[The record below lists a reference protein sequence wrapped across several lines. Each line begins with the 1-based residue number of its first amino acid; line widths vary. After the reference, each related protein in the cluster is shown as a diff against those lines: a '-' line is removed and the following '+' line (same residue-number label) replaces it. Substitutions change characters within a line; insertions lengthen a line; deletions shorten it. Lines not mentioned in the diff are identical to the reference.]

1 MQRLLVSQVSIL
13 RPTAGFLPGMRCPP
27 NLAPPANW
35 GDLTQGP
42 GAAAARSWLHGHS
55 SPRASTAA
63 VPSATPQWRLQLNL
77 RAASGDQL
85 TRGVNW
91 SDQPTNRNWLVG
103 ASTLQTSPSN
113 GTSGGT
119 DCAGSTT
126 TGAAETRI
134 SFSCFTTRRRPK
146 RVQFLWN
153 KRPIFLATHGDKVI
167 PLIWGRQFPEEL
179 HLLQHPQEVQ
189 NVLTALQCWWV
200 WVSDLPT
207 ADGVHADQPIRL

>member
-1 MQRLLVSQVSIL
+1 MTRAALRSSPALEGLLIRLCNSWCYGSRGIPGGLMLRLLVSQVSLL

-63 VPSATPQWRLQLNL
+63 MPSATPQWRLQLNL

-103 ASTLQTSPSN
+103 ASTLQPSPSI
-113 GTSGGT
+113 GTSGGPLSGQ
-119 DCAGSTT
+119 C
-126 TGAAETRI
+126 E
-134 SFSCFTTRRRPK
+134 SCPAL
-146 RVQFLWN
+146 VDHWSH
-153 KRPIFLATHGDKVI
+153 PHGKWACED
-167 PLIWGRQFPEEL
+167 
-179 HLLQHPQEVQ
+179 HP
-189 NVLTALQCWWV
+189 
-200 WVSDLPT
+200 
-207 ADGVHADQPIRL
+207 